1 MMRSKPGGF
10 PRPFS
15 EVPVYRLYGRKILW
29 GIFNVA
35 AIIVATGCQHPPQTG
50 ATPQS
55 LRQPL
60 AGTVVTRQLII
71 KFKPDTI
78 ACDAAGIAQLSLATR
93 VPVEYVRSMSGGA
106 CVVKQSA
113 DDANGLGQGQETLRR
128 HPVVDW
134 LEQDTKMKA
143 L

>member
-1 MMRSKPGGF
+1 MRSKPGELS
-10 PRPFS
+10 RPFP
-15 EVPVYRLYGRKILW
+15 EVPVYRLYGKKILW
-29 GIFNVA
+29 GIFNMAV
-35 AIIVATGCQHPPQTG
+35 IIVATGCRHPPQTE

-55 LRQPL
+55 LRQPI
-60 AGTVVTRQLII
+60 AGTAVMRQLII
-71 KFKPDTI
+71 KFKIDTI

-113 DDANGLGQGQETLRR
+113 DDANGLGRGQETLRQ
-128 HPVVDW
+128 HPAVDW

>member
-1 MMRSKPGGF
+1 MRSKPGGL

-15 EVPVYRLYGRKILW
+15 EVPVYRLYGKKILW
-29 GIFNVA
+29 GIFNMA
-35 AIIVATGCQHPPQTG
+35 AIIVATGCQYSPQAG
-50 ATPQS
+50 ASPQF
-55 LRQPL
+55 LRQPI
-60 AGTVVTRQLII
+60 AGTAVMRQLII
-71 KFKPDTI
+71 KFKLDTI

-113 DDANGLGQGQETLRR
+113 DDANGLEQGQETLRQ
-128 HPVVDW
+128 HPAVDW
-134 LEQDTKMKA
+134 LEQDKKMKA